1 MKNKFAVWV
10 LLVSCT
16 VLCGTAFAHHGN
28 VAYDEA
34 HLVVQKNVTVTG
46 FIWANPHSIIQYDVT
61 DDKGNVVHWAAELGS
76 PSANSANGWTR
87 TSVRPGDTV
96 TMYMHQSKTGTPVGR
111 MTRLFCRTAS
121 RSAIMAAPRATR
133 TKATKRRA
141 RIRI

>member
-34 HLVVQKNVTVTG
+34 HLITQKNVTVTG

-61 DDKGNVVHWAAELGS
+61 DDKGTVVHWAAELGS
-76 PSANSANGWTR
+76 PSANTINGWTR
-87 TSVRPGDTV
+87 TTVRPGDTI

-111 MTRLFCRTAS
+111 LTRITLADGKSLCDHGCT
-121 RSAIMAAPRATR
+121 PGD
-133 TKATKRRA
+133 KNQGY
-141 RIRI
+141 